1 MALNLGAAKSKV
13 ESFMTETCDVYVP
26 EAVHAAVMDPVTL
39 KLASTPAATLR
50 MLTDVRCKIKDVT
63 SVSRGA
69 PIDVEGGNQLQVVVT
84 KIDFSLDDVPETGI
98 PEGSLIVCTGALR
111 MPQLVGAQ
119 YLMRQP
125 VLKTFG
131 IQYSVLADRRKQ
143 VDP

>member
-1 MALNLGAAKSKV
+1 MALNLRTPKRKV
-13 ESFMTETCDVYVP
+13 ESFMTEVCDVYAP
-26 EAVHAAVMDPVTL
+26 AAVHSMLTDPVTL
-39 KLASTPAATLR
+39 ELIEGLPAALR
-50 MLTDVRCKIKDVT
+50 ILQNVRCKIKDQT

-69 PIDVEGGNQLQVVVT
+69 AVSAEGGNQLLVVVT
-84 KIDFSLDDVPETGI
+84 KIDFSLDDVPVLGL
-98 PEGSLIVCTGALR
+98 PEGAVIVCTGALR